1 MDEKSNLNSMA
12 EPEKSTT
19 EPDTSTDEKSTVV
32 EDVSASSERADR
44 DHRQAYGTAKT
55 ENLRDSG
62 LWRVLL
68 PAVVII
74 CCIALFVIPL
84 IILIPLLYNSISAL
98 KTGHGQESQLIWV
111 WVTMIIVEL
120 GVFTL
125 IARGILK
132 TFLTQAENY
141 RAVR

>member
-1 MDEKSNLNSMA
+1 MDQKSELISTA
-12 EPEKSTT
+12 ESDKSTN
-19 EPDTSTDEKSTVV
+19 EKDTVV
-32 EDVSASSERADR
+32 QNTSSSAGRADR

-62 LWRVLL
+62 VWRVLL

-84 IILIPLLYNSISAL
+84 VILIPLLYNSISAL
-98 KTGHGQESQLIWV
+98 KTGHTQESQLIWV
-111 WVTMIIVEL
+111 WITMIVIEM
-120 GVFTL
+120 GVFAL

-132 TFLTQAENY
+132 TFLTQAGNY
-141 RAVR
+141 RIAR

>member
-1 MDEKSNLNSMA
+1 MEEQSNVT
-12 EPEKSTT
+12 STT
-19 EPDTSTDEKSTVV
+19 ESDSTAEPDKSTDETHTPVQ
-32 EDVSASSERADR
+32 DTAPSSERADR

-62 LWRVLL
+62 LWRILL

-74 CCIALFVIPL
+74 CCLALFVIPL

-111 WVTMIIVEL
+111 WITMIVVEL
-120 GVFTL
+120 GVFAL
-125 IARGILK
+125 IARGVLK
-132 TFLTQAENY
+132 TFLTQAGNY
-141 RAVR
+141 HTAR